1 VQIKKEQLVQ
11 VTRCTTSQ
19 TVKLFYCGFQ
29 SCSGVKLYEK
39 FHEPLMIKPADC
51 RLAVKTGKF
60 KLNGKEYLFE
70 MNIRRSV
77 VVNLIGGLDNIGN
90 CKVRLFE
97 VNSVPLK
104 SQVATVP
111 YKIYIR

>member
-97 VNSVPLK
+97 VTACL
-104 SQVATVP
+104 
-111 YKIYIR
+111 